1 MRAAISATG
10 QDQPTES
17 QSALWSEAVQQGEA
31 DDVVIGRVLGR
42 QLVLPQRKI
51 TSLAEFT
58 AAFPG
63 ATKVLVDGMER
74 PI

>member
-1 MRAAISATG
+1 MHKLL
-10 QDQPTES
+10 PVLE
-17 QSALWSEAVQQGEA
+17 
-31 DDVVIGRVLGR
+31 RVLGR